1 MTAEEARAVV
11 SDLAYLAACA
21 VDGRIP
27 DAERVSR
34 MDLAALYRMSERHLL
49 SGITAMALESAGVQ
63 DDAFTQAKGNAIRK
77 AAILDAEKGP
87 VLDALEA
94 AGIWHMPL
102 KGSVIKDLYPKLGMR
117 QMSDIDILFDASK
130 TQDVYK
136 AMTGLGFEGEVN
148 EHSVHDHYTKPPVC
162 NFELHRK
169 LFGESH
175 VDKLVEYYKDVKS
188 RLIPEEGTSFR
199 FRFSPEDFYIYMTAH
214 EYKHYSN
221 NGTGLRSL
229 LDTYVYYTKK
239 GSTMDWA
246 YISAELEK
254 LGIAD
259 FEARG
264 RSLAL
269 HLFGGEEL
277 AEAEQEMLDY
287 ISASGTYGKVA
298 NGVNNRVD
306 AYGGGLRGK
315 IRYFFSRAF
324 LPMSTV
330 RSSFPLFAK
339 VPVLLPFL
347 PLYRTVRSFF
357 NNRSKM
363 KTELKTLFSHKEKQS
378 R

>member
-169 LFGESH
+169 LF
-175 VDKLVEYYKDVKS
+175 
-188 RLIPEEGTSFR
+188 
-199 FRFSPEDFYIYMTAH
+199 
-214 EYKHYSN
+214 
-221 NGTGLRSL
+221 
-229 LDTYVYYTKK
+229 VYCTKK